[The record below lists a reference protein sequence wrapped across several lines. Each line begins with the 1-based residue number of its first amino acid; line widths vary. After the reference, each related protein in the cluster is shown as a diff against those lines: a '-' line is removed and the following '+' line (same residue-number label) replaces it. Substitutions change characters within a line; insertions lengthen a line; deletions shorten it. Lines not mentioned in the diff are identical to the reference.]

1 MALSSIAAACR
12 RNIITR
18 SFLLFIIAFS
28 CLQLSASAETVKT
41 TPTGQNG
48 VITLNTA
55 NFDKLVGDGNVWLVE
70 FYAPWCGHCVR
81 FAPTYEQV
89 ATELHTKQKQP
100 GAKRKVNVGKVD
112 GAAERALA
120 SRFSVQGFPVFF
132 LIDGWTVYEFNGNR
146 SQEGLIQ
153 FALTDYENTD
163 PVPFLFGPFG
173 PVGQIRSFMMR
184 SGTWAVGIYGNL
196 TDKGYSPLVS
206 MAFICVGMLT
216 VGFVLIVLLGFL
228 LLPKAK
234 ID

>member
-1 MALSSIAAACR
+1 M
-12 RNIITR
+12 
-18 SFLLFIIAFS
+18 
-28 CLQLSASAETVKT
+28 
-41 TPTGQNG
+41 
-48 VITLNTA
+48 
-55 NFDKLVGDGNVWLVE
+55 
-70 FYAPWCGHCVR
+70 
-81 FAPTYEQV
+81 
-89 ATELHTKQKQP
+89 
-100 GAKRKVNVGKVD
+100 
-112 GAAERALA
+112 A

-132 LIDGWTVYEFNGNR
+132 LIDGWTVYEFEGNR

-184 SGTWAVGIYGNL
+184 SGTWAVGIYGNF

-228 LLPKAK
+228 LLPMAK